1 MEKVIK
7 DGKVGVLV
15 SPGFGA
21 GFSTW
26 GAPIEAS
33 FDPTLIELAEKKHK
47 MEFQP
52 NEKGGLTQIRE
63 VYNSPEYKEIVN
75 EMVEYVTKTYEGV
88 YAGGVEDL
96 VVVWIDEG
104 REFIIEEYDGSESL
118 MLKTDYNC
126 IKA

>member
-26 GAPIEAS
+26 GAPIEAI
-33 FDPTLIELAEKKHK
+33 FNPTLIELVQQEKVQ
-47 MEFQP
+47 EAIDFV
-52 NEKGGLTQIRE
+52 EKTWE
-63 VYNSPEYKEIVN
+63 DVY
-75 EMVEYVTKTYEGV
+75 T
-88 YAGGVEDL
+88 GGVQDL
-96 VVVWIDEG
+96 IVVWVPEG
-104 REFIIEEYDGSESL
+104 EEFIIEEYDGSESL
-118 MLKTDYNC
+118 MLKTDYNW